1 MKILNLVI
9 ISAKK
14 YQHSLDVRDAK
25 IEELNIKIGALE
37 HDKKRLGDI
46 VAVLEDIWRSEG

>member
-9 ISAKK
+9 ISSKK
-14 YQHSLDVRDAK
+14 YQQSLDARDAK
-25 IEELNIKIGALE
+25 IEELQHKIGALE

-46 VAVLEDIWRSEG
+46 IAVLERYLEE

>member
-14 YQHSLDVRDAK
+14 YQQALDMRDNK
-25 IEELNIKIGALE
+25 IEELKHKIGALE

-46 VAVLEDIWRSEG
+46 VAMLERYMEE

>member
-9 ISAKK
+9 ISSKK
-14 YQHSLDVRDAK
+14 VSAILGCQGRQNRRVTAQ
-25 IEELNIKIGALE
+25 IGALE

-46 VAVLEDIWRSEG
+46 IAVLERYLEE